1 MTTVSQISELKKSY
15 KVVGMY
21 LRFKRTGS
29 FLSQG
34 RVKVDGDSVEEI
46 KDKCRSKE
54 FRELLVSTI
63 EFFDDDWI
71 FEPDE
76 KDSKNENTGQPPG

>member
-1 MTTVSQISELKKSY
+1 MTIVSQISELKKYY
-15 KVVGMY
+15 KVIGMY
-21 LRFKRTGS
+21 LRVKRTGS
-29 FLSQG
+29 FYSQG
-34 RVKVDGDSVEEI
+34 RVRVDGDSVEEI

-54 FRELLVSTI
+54 FRELLFNTI
-63 EFFDDDWI
+63 EFFDDNWV